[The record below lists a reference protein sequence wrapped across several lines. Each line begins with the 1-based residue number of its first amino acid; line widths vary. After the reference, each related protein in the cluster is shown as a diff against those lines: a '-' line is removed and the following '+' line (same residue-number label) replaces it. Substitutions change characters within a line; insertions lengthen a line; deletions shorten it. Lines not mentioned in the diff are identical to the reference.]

1 MREESNMSLTGKTA
15 IVTGGASGIGLASAR
30 LLARNGANV
39 VLADRNGAAAQAAA
53 NEIAARQGTACAH
66 ELDVGD
72 PAQVAQLVE
81 SVQSA
86 FGRIDILL
94 HAAGIYPKNPLL
106 EMTDEQWRHVMRI
119 NLDGT
124 FYVTRD
130 VARVM
135 AAQRSGTMIL
145 MTSDRGVHGSID
157 FAHYAA
163 AKGGMIA
170 LAKSLALNMG
180 KYGVTVNG
188 INPGM
193 TDTPLARGGN
203 PQWQEKQALDVLGTH
218 SMPEEIAEIVL
229 FLAGTAG
236 RFMTGQIVSTR
247 MRHGA

>member
-1 MREESNMSLTGKTA
+1 MTGERNMPLSGKIA

-30 LLARNGANV
+30 LMAQSGATV
-39 VLADRNGAAAQAAA
+39 VIADRNGPAAAAAA
-53 NEIAARQGTACAH
+53 AEIVAGQSTASGH
-66 ELDVGD
+66 EVDVGD
-72 PAQVAQLVE
+72 STQVAQLVE
-81 SVQSA
+81 SVKSTH
-86 FGRIDILL
+86 GRIDILL

-106 EMTDEQWRHVMRI
+106 EMTDEQWRHVMRV

-130 VARVM
+130 VARIM
-135 AAQRSGTMIL
+135 AEQRSGTMIL
-145 MTSDRGVHGSID
+145 MTSDRGVHGSVD

-180 KYGVTVNG
+180 KFGVTVNG
-188 INPGM
+188 INPGL

-203 PQWQEKQALDVLGTH
+203 PQWKEKQALDVLGTH
-218 SMPEEIAEIVL
+218 SLPEEIAEIVL
-229 FLAGTAG
+229 FLASTAG